1 MGIKEKVTK
10 KSTADYTVMSKDSS
24 CITGGG
30 FLRFSSKGEV
40 CAAFALGMVVA
51 ALFPYKL
58 AIIIIAAVL
67 IIAGLSL
74 CRFW

>member
-1 MGIKEKVTK
+1 MGTQEKVTK
-10 KSTADYTVMSKDSS
+10 TYTADYTVMSKDSS
-24 CITGGG
+24 CIMGGD
-30 FLRFSSKGEV
+30 FLRFESKGTV
-40 CAAFALGMVVA
+40 CAAFAFGMLVA

-58 AIIIIAAVL
+58 GIIIVAAVL

>member
-1 MGIKEKVTK
+1 
-10 KSTADYTVMSKDSS
+10 MSKDSS
-24 CITGGG
+24 CIMGGD
-30 FLRFSSKGEV
+30 FFMFNSKGTV

-58 AIIIIAAVL
+58 AIIVVAAVL
-67 IIAGLSL
+67 IVAGLSL

>member
-1 MGIKEKVTK
+1 M
-10 KSTADYTVMSKDSS
+10 
-24 CITGGG
+24 
-30 FLRFSSKGEV
+30 FNSKGTV

-58 AIIIIAAVL
+58 AIIIVAAVL
-67 IIAGLSL
+67 IVAGLSL